1 MPSVRDLAALAAG
14 LDLAAFTVAAGP
26 VVLVQHPTP
35 ESQSIRVR
43 AGPTTAP
50 VPIPNLDSAPRLE
63 KLEDLLVATLPPPAA
78 DGTMSLVIGRNPDCD
93 LVVEDPAISG
103 RHAALHW
110 DGTRGVLT
118 ELGSINGTF
127 INRQKIWT
135 KAVLVSGD
143 QLRIGLSTFDYLLAA
158 DFHARFKGA

>member
-26 VVLVQHPTP
+26 IVLVQHPTP
-35 ESQSIRVR
+35 ESQ
-43 AGPTTAP
+43 A
-50 VPIPNLDSAPRLE
+50 
-63 KLEDLLVATLPPPAA
+63 
-78 DGTMSLVIGRNPDCD
+78 
-93 LVVEDPAISG
+93 SG

-110 DGTRGVLT
+110 DGTRGVIT
-118 ELGSINGTF
+118 ELCSINGTF

-158 DFHARFKGA
+158 DFHARFKGAWPAPTPAPCPRRALPTLPRARALAH